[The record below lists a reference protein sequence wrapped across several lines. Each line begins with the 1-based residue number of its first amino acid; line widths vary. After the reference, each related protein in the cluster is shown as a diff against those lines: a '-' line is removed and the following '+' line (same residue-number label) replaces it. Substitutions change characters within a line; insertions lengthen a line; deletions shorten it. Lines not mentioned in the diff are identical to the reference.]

1 MFRSVERK
9 ESNKECNSKTIGI
22 FKVEILRSS
31 GVQWLKIKMR
41 FVTLIFFVG
50 VVSMCMANPGKQHL
64 EGYIMSYEVM
74 KGANELRIMCE
85 TQTDAINVV
94 GFVDSDYVSDL
105 DRRDLQW
112 ILFSHVVM
120 EQLVRD
126 L

>member
-1 MFRSVERK
+1 MLFPCAWQIRE
-9 ESNKECNSKTIGI
+9 NSIWK
-22 FKVEILRSS
+22 
-31 GVQWLKIKMR
+31 
-41 FVTLIFFVG
+41 
-50 VVSMCMANPGKQHL
+50 
-64 EGYIMSYEVM
+64 
-74 KGANELRIMCE
+74 LRIMCE

>member
-1 MFRSVERK
+1 
-9 ESNKECNSKTIGI
+9 
-22 FKVEILRSS
+22 
-31 GVQWLKIKMR
+31 MR

-74 KGANELRIMCE
+74 KGANELRIMCK

-105 DRRDLQW
+105 DKKRSTVDF
-112 ILFSHVVM
+112 IFTCGDGTIS
-120 EQLVRD
+120 
-126 L
+126 

>member
-1 MFRSVERK
+1 
-9 ESNKECNSKTIGI
+9 
-22 FKVEILRSS
+22 
-31 GVQWLKIKMR
+31 MR

-120 EQLVRD
+120 EQLIRD

>member
-120 EQLVRD
+120 EQLIRD

>member
-1 MFRSVERK
+1 
-9 ESNKECNSKTIGI
+9 
-22 FKVEILRSS
+22 
-31 GVQWLKIKMR
+31 
-41 FVTLIFFVG
+41 
-50 VVSMCMANPGKQHL
+50 
-64 EGYIMSYEVM
+64 
-74 KGANELRIMCE
+74 MCE